1 MVRVASIVLSFIAAI
16 AHLYIALHIKIKYTW
31 VQAASTILV
40 YICIAVA
47 KPLTVAQFSN
57 DH

>member
-47 KPLTVAQFSN
+47 KQTYSRSI
-57 DH
+57 